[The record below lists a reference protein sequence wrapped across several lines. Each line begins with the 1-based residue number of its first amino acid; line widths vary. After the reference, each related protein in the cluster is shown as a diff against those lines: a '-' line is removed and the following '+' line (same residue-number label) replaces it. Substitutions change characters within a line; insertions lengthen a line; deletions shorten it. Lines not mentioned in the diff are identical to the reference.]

1 MVFFGTYTLINF
13 LMICK
18 LVMETIEMKRIIC
31 SSACWRAM
39 CDLCWVRKKRVRSEE
54 TLIDDQ
60 SEDESD
66 GEIL

>member
-1 MVFFGTYTLINF
+1 
-13 LMICK
+13 MICK
-18 LVMETIEMKRIIC
+18 VVMETIEMKRIIC